1 MRLRA
6 NDDLHLD
13 YLVRKIGLDPDDE
26 SELKTAEKIYADN
39 GIIEVDDEEQVT
51 SMWPQICLMLANLSD

>member
-1 MRLRA
+1 M
-6 NDDLHLD
+6 
-13 YLVRKIGLDPDDE
+13 DPDNE
-26 SELKTAEKIYADN
+26 LELKTAEKIYADN